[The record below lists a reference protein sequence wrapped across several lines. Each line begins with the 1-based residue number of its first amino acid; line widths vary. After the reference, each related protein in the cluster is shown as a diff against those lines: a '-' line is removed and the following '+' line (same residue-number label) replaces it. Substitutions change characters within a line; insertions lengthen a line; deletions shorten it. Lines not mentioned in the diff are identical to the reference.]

1 MAFINPLILFGL
13 IAAAIPL
20 LVYLFNFRRPQ
31 RLDYSS
37 LALLHALQRTTL
49 QRIRIRNWL
58 LLLLRTL
65 ALCVL
70 VMAFAR
76 PTLTDSAGTRFF
88 GRSSMSA
95 VLALDASLSMMQRDS
110 DGTRLEQ
117 AKSAAQAIIESA
129 EPGDELFILSEKAQH
144 LETPDVLLNRAPTP
158 ATQTASSIIRSAGAL
173 LAQEASHLNKIV
185 YYLGDLQESTL
196 LDSIQI
202 PLDQGVRVMLVPVA
216 TTETRP
222 NVGVADVQVTSRI
235 VDPGTPT
242 TIQATVVNHG
252 ISTIEDYAVSLYFG
266 DERVAQTSIALAP
279 EVPVRVTLRGAP
291 TMRGWLAGYVTT
303 EDDGFEED
311 NQRYFTLNVPARRD
325 ILLVHGNEAQTDH
338 VELALSLR
346 SESEALSTTKI
357 PQRALAATLL
367 SNYSTIFLISP
378 DELSTGEAAKLQQY
392 IENGGGLLIFP
403 AADPTSTNA
412 LLETVGAGRVSIQE
426 LETSVDEAD
435 FEHPLF
441 EGVFTA
447 SERAQRLEAVTVY
460 RSARYVPGT
469 AGAEQTLITLL
480 DGAPLLQEFQYGN
493 GRIFFMAVAPD
504 LIWSDLPVR
513 GLFIPLMYRAA
524 HYLSA
529 GGSVQGEQLLVG
541 HQTSIRIPAVQ
552 GNIMVK
558 TPDGTELMPPQRQV
572 FGASLLDL
580 DIDSPGVAEVL
591 AADVSVRLLSVGLDP
606 LESRLVYMEPE
617 EASEAL
623 AEALDA
629 PVELLNA
636 ASREGVSTAVNR
648 ARTGLELWR
657 HFLVLGLILLA
668 AEMMLAS
675 RWRNR

>member
-70 VMAFAR
+70 VIAFAR

-110 DGTRLEQ
+110 DGIRLEQ
-117 AKSAAQAIIESA
+117 AKSAARAIIESA
-129 EPGDELFILSEKAQH
+129 EPGDELFILSEKALH

-196 LDSIQI
+196 LDSVQI
-202 PLDQGVRVMLVPVA
+202 PLDQGIRVILVPVG

-222 NVGVADVQVTSRI
+222 NVGVANVQVTSRI

-242 TIQATVVNHG
+242 TIEATVVNHG
-252 ISTIEDYAVSLYFG
+252 TSSIEDYAVSLYFG
-266 DERVAQTSIALAP
+266 DERVAQTSIALP
-279 EVPVRVTLRGAP
+279 SEVPVRVTLRGAP
-291 TMRGWLAGYVTT
+291 TMRGWLAGYVTM

-325 ILLVHGNEAQTDH
+325 ILLAHGTEARTDH

-367 SNYSTIFLISP
+367 SNFSTIFLISP
-378 DELSTGEAAKLQQY
+378 DELSTGEVAKIKQY
-392 IENGGGLLIFP
+392 VENGGGLLIFP
-403 AADPTSTNA
+403 AAEPTSTNT

-426 LETSVDEAD
+426 SETSIDEAD

-441 EGVFTA
+441 EGVFTL
-447 SERAQRLEAVTVY
+447 SDRAQRLEAVTVH
-460 RSARYVPGT
+460 RSARYVPGA

-480 DGAPLLQEFQYGN
+480 DGAPLLQEIQYGN

-504 LIWSDLPVR
+504 LVWSDLPVR

-529 GGSVQGEQLLVG
+529 GGSVQGEQLLAG

-552 GNIMVK
+552 GNITVK

-606 LESRLVYMEPE
+606 AESRLVYLEPE
-617 EASEAL
+617 NAREAL

-636 ASREGVSTAVNR
+636 ASQEGVSTAVNR